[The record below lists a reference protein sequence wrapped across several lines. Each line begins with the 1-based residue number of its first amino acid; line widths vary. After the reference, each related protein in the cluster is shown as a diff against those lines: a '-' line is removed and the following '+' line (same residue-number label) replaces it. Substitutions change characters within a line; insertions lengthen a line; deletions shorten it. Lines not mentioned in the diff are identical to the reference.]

1 MKYNMELDLKNIKR
15 LLKILKHRFLK
26 SKYRILMTYVS
37 YCYAFITYI
46 AIIYNFSY
54 KVHIAAK
61 PIGDIILIID
71 TLIYL
76 IVYMVINHIVIN
88 RIIPKKT
95 LCIIEFILFITL
107 CVLWW
112 SDLML
117 ENRHTE
123 PFSGRILLPSFIS

>member
-1 MKYNMELDLKNIKR
+1 MELDLKKIKR
-15 LLKILKHRFLK
+15 LFKILKHRFLK
-26 SKYRILMTYVS
+26 SKNRILMTCVS

-54 KVHIAAK
+54 KVRIVAK
-61 PIGDIILIID
+61 PLGDFILIVD

-76 IVYMVINHIVIN
+76 IVYMIINHIVIK
-88 RIIPKKT
+88 RIIPQKI

-112 SDLML
+112 SDLMF

-123 PFSGRILLPSFIS
+123 PFSGRILLPSIIS

>member
-1 MKYNMELDLKNIKR
+1 MELDLKNIKR

-26 SKYRILMTYVS
+26 RKYRILMTCVS
-37 YCYAFITYI
+37 YCYVYISYI
-46 AIIYNFSY
+46 AITYNFSY
-54 KVHIAAK
+54 KIEVMAK
-61 PIGDIILIID
+61 PLGVFILILD
-71 TLIYL
+71 TSIYF
-76 IVYMVINHIVIN
+76 IVYMAINHIVIK
-88 RIIPKKT
+88 RIIPQKT

-112 SDLML
+112 SDLMF